1 MIVKEPHLE
10 NHSIRIQGIN
20 KGGYL
25 KQGLHRVNIQ

>member
-10 NHSIRIQGIN
+10 NHFIRIQGIN
-20 KGGYL
+20 KGSYL